1 MFVDWNE
8 VNKSLVPIKN
18 YEELLQRFRVSFS
31 YSFVREIFNFT
42 MPELVTYTRLSVGA
56 DPRGR
61 YNDYA
66 EKLVQTLTEFHQ
78 AGVKNLLDLISRVET
93 PAIMEQFA
101 EQNKIYA
108 SEIVAVLKYLIYWF
122 IPGEKYLSGLVRDD
136 QPVIDAV
143 KILSGSGIR
152 TNLEILQKGRNAN
165 GRKAL
170 AESSGLPDSMI
181 VALVNR
187 ADFSRMPWSSKAT
200 ISNIMGAGYTSLAK
214 LAHAD
219 PEQLYTDF
227 FSYGKS
233 IGKNLKL
240 GNEIENSYR
249 IAKILPVILQEK

>member
-18 YEELLQRFRVSFS
+18 YQELLLRFRISFS
-31 YSFVREIFNFT
+31 YSFVRNIFNFT
-42 MPELVTYTRLSVGA
+42 MPELVTYTRLGVGA

-61 YNDYA
+61 YTEYA
-66 EKLVQTLTEFHQ
+66 EELINILSELHQ
-78 AGVKNLLDLISRVET
+78 AGVKNLLDLIARVET
-93 PAIMEQFA
+93 PAQLESFA
-101 EQNKIYA
+101 EAGKINA
-108 SEIVAVLKYLIYWF
+108 HDIVAVLKYLTYWF
-122 IPGEKYLSGLVRDD
+122 IPTEKYLSGLVRDD
-136 QPVIDAV
+136 PPISNAI

-152 TNLEILQKGRNAN
+152 TNLELLQQGINAA

-200 ISNIMGAGYTSLAK
+200 ISNIMGAGYTSLAQ
-214 LAHAD
+214 LASAD
-219 PEQLYTDF
+219 PQQLYTDF
-227 FSYGKS
+227 FNYGKS

-249 IAKILPVILQEK
+249 LAKILPVILQEE